1 MRTSY
6 LKVDRNMNESSRIR
20 FVNNLGCSMG
30 NVVGFNLAMGNA
42 LYFYNEIWLIAR
54 NLHREVMQKRML
66 PPIVHLGIMQQF
78 CSTESG
84 RAQQVSRA

>member
-1 MRTSY
+1 
-6 LKVDRNMNESSRIR
+6 
-20 FVNNLGCSMG
+20 MG

-84 RAQQVSRA
+84 RAQQVSRASITESFAW